1 MWSTIDLPGF
11 FTTEGDPAATCPSL
25 SHCGVPGCVGVP
37 APDGCVGYTCHAGTP
52 SQTFPAHV
60 PLGGGAGGALLVP
73 DGSGVQLPSCTIATK
88 NPGISR
94 IPGSAGGGWGIRTPE
109 GLHPTRFPSVRHRP
123 LGESSEARG
132 SHARWTMLAG
142 PAPKT
147 RTGPARVQRGIPHV
161 GTAAMPPRGGWG
173 IRTTE
178 GLHPKGPAGGCAAHA
193 SGW

>member
-37 APDGCVGYTCHAGTP
+37 APDGCVGYTCHVRTP
-52 SQTFPAHV
+52 SQTFPAYV

-123 LGESSEARG
+123 LGESSG
-132 SHARWTMLAG
+132 IGLACG
-142 PAPKT
+142 CTNVPQPSEVSPLL
-147 RTGPARVQRGIPHV
+147 RTLQTVALD
-161 GTAAMPPRGGWG
+161 PPR
-173 IRTTE
+173 
-178 GLHPKGPAGGCAAHA
+178 
-193 SGW
+193 